1 MNREMAL
8 AKSKTRQLYR
18 FTGNYMLSLI
28 VEMSTRLLIL
38 CSLKASYTKDFVVES
53 LKSLPVAF
61 LLPEDLRNTF
71 CQWRSKISYENCYN
85 RLPVFRI
92 VFSICW

>member
-1 MNREMAL
+1 MNGEMAL
-8 AKSKTRQLYR
+8 AMSKTRRKLYR

-28 VEMSTRLLIL
+28 VEMSTRLFIL

-61 LLPEDLRNTF
+61 LLPEDLRNMF
-71 CQWRSKISYENCYN
+71 CQWRSKISYENCLKN
-85 RLPVFRI
+85 PT
-92 VFSICW
+92 FSV